1 MFNYKDDFLD
11 EEIGNGTQKIMK
23 SGCYNVTIEKTGVLR
38 SEKSKS
44 ETLIL
49 NLKTDENENAK
60 ILLCYKEKNGNDVD
74 FNNKHISHLIYLLG
88 VNTAMIKEVKNE
100 KGKIHYPVLEN
111 KEIGIFLSFKGMRT
125 YTGTDGN
132 EYEDTEYNF
141 RGFYNPVTFRTAK
154 ETKDNVN
161 GTMID
166 TWTKNF
172 ETENRIREKKEQEK
186 SEYKKQNDEFTE
198 NIQNS
203 ENEDPLL
210 DDFPF

>member
-60 ILLCYKEKNGNDVD
+60 ILLCYKDKNGNDVD

-88 VNTAMIKEVKNE
+88 VNPAMIKEVKNE

-141 RGFYNPVTFRTAK
+141 RGFFHTITGKTAK
-154 ETKDNVN
+154 ETKSISEPIMYN
-161 GTMID
+161 
-166 TWTKNF
+166 TWKTNF
-172 ETENRIREKKEQEK
+172 DTENRLREKKENEK
-186 SEYKKQNDEFTE
+186 SEHKKKNDDFNES
-198 NIQNS
+198 IVNS
-203 ENEDPLL
+203 GNEDPLL